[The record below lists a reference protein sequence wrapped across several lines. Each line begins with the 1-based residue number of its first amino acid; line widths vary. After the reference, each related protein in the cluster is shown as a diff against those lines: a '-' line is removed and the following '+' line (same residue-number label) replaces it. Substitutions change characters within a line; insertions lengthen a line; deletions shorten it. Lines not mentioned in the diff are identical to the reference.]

1 MIKWLKAIWYSF
13 VRFIVVVGGHLFWRL
28 KFEGCEN
35 IPEDGAFL
43 LLSNHQSFLDPI
55 LCAIASKRRLTFMA
69 RDTLFDAK
77 ALGVLMKSLNAIAVR
92 RGESDIVAM
101 KAVVSRLKEGSGV
114 CLYPEGTRTL
124 DGKIAKIKPGFGLL
138 TRRGNAG
145 VVPMVIDGMYE
156 LWPKGQK
163 YPKRG
168 EVNVMLGRYYSPQE
182 IKEAGEEGF
191 ARILTDKM
199 RSMQAKLRE
208 KSGREKF
215 VYTD

>member
-1 MIKWLKAIWYSF
+1 MIKWLKSLWYPF
-13 VRFIVVVGGHLFWRL
+13 VRIIVTIGGHLFWHIR
-28 KFEGCEN
+28 FEGREN
-35 IPEDGAFL
+35 IPSNGAFL

-55 LCAIASKRRLTFMA
+55 LCAIASKRAMSFMA
-69 RDTLFDAK
+69 RESLFK
-77 ALGVLMKSLNAIAVR
+77 SKFLSLLMKSLNAIAVR

-101 KAVVSRLKEGSGV
+101 KAVVSKLKDGNGV

-124 DGKIAKIKPGFGLL
+124 DGKISKIKPGFGLL

-168 EVNVMLGRYYSPQE
+168 DVNIMLGRYYSPQE
-182 IKEAGEEGF
+182 IKDAGEEGF
-191 ARILTDKM
+191 AQILTDQM
-199 RSMQAKLRE
+199 RSMQAQLRE
-208 KSGREKF
+208 KAGREKF
-215 VYTD
+215 DYTD

>member
-1 MIKWLKAIWYSF
+1 MIKWIKDLWYSL
-13 VRFIVVVGGHLFWRL
+13 VRFIVMVIGHVFWRL
-28 KFEGCEN
+28 RFEGCEN
-35 IPEDGAFL
+35 IPKEGAFL
-43 LLSNHQSFLDPI
+43 LLSNHQSFLDPV
-55 LCAIASKRRLTFMA
+55 LCAVASKRRLTFVA
-69 RDTLFDAK
+69 RDSLFEVK
-77 ALGVLMKSLNAIAVR
+77 VLGPIMKSLNAIALR

-101 KAVVSRLKEGSGV
+101 KAVVARLKEGNAV
-114 CLYPEGTRTL
+114 CLYPEGTRTV

-168 EVNVMLGRYYSPQE
+168 EVNVMVGRYYSPQE

-191 ARILTDKM
+191 AQILTDQM
-199 RSMQAKLRE
+199 RSMQAQLR
-208 KSGREKF
+208 KKAQREEF
-215 VYTD
+215 IYTD